1 MRNWA
6 RECLAKEDAGSRQRD
21 ADVFLRRCFFFFF
34 EFLPSHPRGS
44 DRRNNSGFVRRSFRG
59 PSNVVLAEVVK
70 ASWAALPGGGYKRA
84 PPTDDAAWQT
94 APTACTA
101 GAALCGEWRDGEKR
115 KGGEQIELD
124 ATFWG
129 PGWKVRREK

>member
-1 MRNWA
+1 MSFCA
-6 RECLAKEDAGSRQRD
+6 VA
-21 ADVFLRRCFFFFF
+21 FFFLSFF
-34 EFLPSHPRGS
+34 RLILAVRIGAIIQDLCVGLSEVQVTSH
-44 DRRNNSGFVRRSFRG
+44 
-59 PSNVVLAEVVK
+59 VVLAEVVK
-70 ASWAALPGGGYKRA
+70 ASWAALPGGGGYKRA